1 LFFRERGPPVS
12 YAYTPDFDQQTRFA
26 KIRCHLNKANNDK
39 SELNPPEDQGEGVRK
54 VLLKGIFWRILIIE
68 SILLVWSLLYRV
80 LTDHQT
86 QPVDLFWYAVRITLL
101 VAIIIL
107 FVMVTFRKFL
117 TTKIIVPLEEISA
130 SNRRLKGSDSAET
143 DMDVADDAPM
153 EIREIVDTRKE
164 MLATLFKVSE
174 ERLRLVNFIRDMFG
188 RYLSKKVVDN
198 ILESPEGQKIG
209 GQRKTV
215 TILISDIRGFTRLSE
230 TMDPETMVRFLNRYL
245 GQMSKIIL
253 KYDGI
258 IDEIQGDSILA
269 VFGVPDKHETDP
281 ARATA
286 CAVAMQN
293 ALDELNDTFIREGH
307 PFLEMGIGI
316 NSGSVV
322 VGNIG
327 SEVRMKYA
335 VVGSAVNTAARIESN
350 TVGGQ
355 VMIGESTYDLIK
367 EMVACDPPQ
376 VFMMKGLR
384 KPLVAYAVKHIGPP
398 YNLELKSR
406 QAVETGVHM
415 NLPFRCWKVQ
425 DKKVDD
431 DAVSGET
438 IMLSENSISASI
450 ADSIEPLTDIKLV
463 FDFCV
468 EAHCFEDIYAK
479 VLSVNEKDGMPVH
492 QLQITSIAPKD
503 RTILDQWMKYAS

>member
-1 LFFRERGPPVS
+1 MDNNTDNNE
-12 YAYTPDFDQQTRFA
+12 A
-26 KIRCHLNKANNDK
+26 KLDAPGK
-39 SELNPPEDQGEGVRK
+39 QGEGVRQ

-68 SILLVWSLLYRV
+68 SILLLWSLGYRA
-80 LTDHQT
+80 LTDYNA
-86 QPVDLFWYAVRITLL
+86 QPVDLFWYAVRITVL

-107 FVMVTFRKFL
+107 FVVVTFRRFL
-117 TTKIIVPLEEISA
+117 TAKIIVPLEEISA
-130 SNRRLKGSDSAET
+130 SNRRLKGSDSTEI
-143 DMDVADDAPM
+143 DMNVSDDAPM
-153 EIREIVDTRKE
+153 EIREIVATRKD

-198 ILESPEGQKIG
+198 ILESPEGHKIG

-245 GQMSKIIL
+245 EVMAKIIIE
-253 KYDGI
+253 YDGI

-269 VFGVPDKHETDP
+269 VFGVPDKNETDP
-281 ARATA
+281 LRAAA

-293 ALDELNDTFIREGH
+293 ALDELNHTFIREGY
-307 PFLEMGIGI
+307 PALEMGIGI
-316 NSGSVV
+316 NTGSVV

-367 EMVACDPPQ
+367 NMVDCEAPQ

-384 KPLVAYAVKHIGPP
+384 KPLVAYAVQRIGPP
-398 YNLELKSR
+398 YNIELKSR
-406 QAVETGVHM
+406 PEIETGVHM
-415 NLPFRCWKVQ
+415 NLPFRCWKVL
-425 DKKVDD
+425 DKKIDD

-438 IMLSENSISASI
+438 IMLSDNAITAAI
-450 ADSIEPLTDIKLV
+450 AYPIEPLTDIKLI

-479 VLSVNEKDGMPVH
+479 VLSVNEKDGIPVH
-492 QLQITSIAPKD
+492 QLQITSIVPKD
-503 RTILDQWMKYAS
+503 RAILDQWMKYAS

>member
-1 LFFRERGPPVS
+1 
-12 YAYTPDFDQQTRFA
+12 
-26 KIRCHLNKANNDK
+26 LNKTNNNK
-39 SELNPPEDQGEGVRK
+39 SKLNSPEDQGEGVRK

-68 SILLVWSLLYRV
+68 SILLVWSLMYRAIS
-80 LTDHQT
+80 DPHA
-86 QPVDLFWYAVRITLL
+86 QPMELFWYAVRITLL

-107 FVMVTFRKFL
+107 FVMVTFRRFL
-117 TTKIIVPLEEISA
+117 TTKIIVPLEAISA

-143 DMDVADDAPM
+143 DMEVADDAPV
-153 EIREIVDTRKE
+153 EIREIVATRKE

-198 ILESPEGQKIG
+198 ILASPEGHKIG

-215 TILISDIRGFTRLSE
+215 TILISDIRGFTGLSE
-230 TMDPETMVRFLNRYL
+230 TMDPEMMVRFLNRYL
-245 GQMSKIIL
+245 GQMSKIIIE
-253 KYDGI
+253 YDGI
-258 IDEIQGDSILA
+258 IDEILGDSILA
-269 VFGVPDKHETDP
+269 VFGVPDKNETDP

-307 PFLEMGIGI
+307 PPLEMGIGI
-316 NSGSVV
+316 NTGSVV

-327 SEVRMKYA
+327 SDVRMKYA
-335 VVGSAVNTAARIESN
+335 VVGSAVNTASRIESN

-367 EMVACDPPQ
+367 EMVTCDRPQ

-398 YNLELKSR
+398 FNLKLKSR
-406 QAVETGVHM
+406 EVIEGGVHM
-415 NLPFRCWKVQ
+415 NLPFRCWKVE
-425 DKKVDD
+425 DKKIDG

-438 IMLSENSISASI
+438 ILLSENSITASI
-450 ADSIEPLTDIKLV
+450 ACSIEPLTDIKLV

-479 VLSVNEKDGMPVH
+479 VLSVNERDGTPVH

-503 RTILDQWMKYAS
+503 RDILDQWMKEAS

>member
-1 LFFRERGPPVS
+1 M
-12 YAYTPDFDQQTRFA
+12 
-26 KIRCHLNKANNDK
+26 
-39 SELNPPEDQGEGVRK
+39 
-54 VLLKGIFWRILIIE
+54 
-68 SILLVWSLLYRV
+68 YRAIS
-80 LTDHQT
+80 DPHA
-86 QPVDLFWYAVRITLL
+86 QPMELFWYAVRITLL

-107 FVMVTFRKFL
+107 FVMVTFRRFL
-117 TTKIIVPLEEISA
+117 TTKIIVPLEAISA

-143 DMDVADDAPM
+143 DMEVADDAPV
-153 EIREIVDTRKE
+153 EIREIVATRKE

-198 ILESPEGQKIG
+198 ILASPEGHKIG

-215 TILISDIRGFTRLSE
+215 TILISDIRGFTGLSE
-230 TMDPETMVRFLNRYL
+230 TMDPEMMVRFLNRYL
-245 GQMSKIIL
+245 GQMSKIIIE
-253 KYDGI
+253 YDGI
-258 IDEIQGDSILA
+258 IDEILGDSILA
-269 VFGVPDKHETDP
+269 VFGVPDKNETDP

-307 PFLEMGIGI
+307 PPLEMGIGI
-316 NSGSVV
+316 NTGSVV

-327 SEVRMKYA
+327 SDVRMKYA
-335 VVGSAVNTAARIESN
+335 VVGSAVNTASRIESN

-367 EMVACDPPQ
+367 EMVTCDRPQ

-398 YNLELKSR
+398 FNLKLKSR
-406 QAVETGVHM
+406 EVIEGGVHM
-415 NLPFRCWKVQ
+415 NLPFRCWKVE
-425 DKKVDD
+425 DKKIDG

-438 IMLSENSISASI
+438 ILLSENSITASI
-450 ADSIEPLTDIKLV
+450 ACSIEPLTDIKLV

-479 VLSVNEKDGMPVH
+479 VLSVNERDGTPVH

-503 RTILDQWMKYAS
+503 RDILDQWMKEAS

>member
-1 LFFRERGPPVS
+1 
-12 YAYTPDFDQQTRFA
+12 
-26 KIRCHLNKANNDK
+26 LNTSNNNK
-39 SELNPPEDQGEGVRK
+39 SELNLPENQGEGVRK

-68 SILLVWSLLYRV
+68 SILLVWSLIYRA
-80 LTDHQT
+80 LTDYNT
-86 QPVDLFWYAVRITLL
+86 QPVDLLWYAVRITLL

-153 EIREIVDTRKE
+153 EIREIVDSRKE

-198 ILESPEGQKIG
+198 ILESPEGHKIG

-215 TILISDIRGFTRLSE
+215 TILISDIRGFTGLSE
-230 TMDPETMVRFLNRYL
+230 TMDPEIMVRFLNRYL
-245 GQMSKIIL
+245 GQMSKIIIE
-253 KYDGI
+253 YDGI

-269 VFGVPDKHETDP
+269 VFGVPDKKETDP
-281 ARATA
+281 ARAAA

-307 PFLEMGIGI
+307 PPLEMGIGI
-316 NSGSVV
+316 NTGSVV

-335 VVGSAVNTAARIESN
+335 VVGSAVNTASRIESN

-355 VMIGESTYDLIK
+355 VLLGESTYDLVK
-367 EMVACDPPQ
+367 EMVTCDLPQ
-376 VFMMKGLR
+376 VLMMKGLK
-384 KPLVAYAVKHIGPP
+384 KPLVAYPVKQIGPP

-406 QAVETGVHM
+406 QEVETGVHM
-415 NLPFRCWKVQ
+415 NLPFRCWKVR
-425 DKKVDD
+425 DKKIDD

-438 IMLSENSISASI
+438 IMLGENSITASI
-450 ADSIEPLTDIKLV
+450 ADTMEPLTDIKLV

-503 RTILDQWMKYAS
+503 RAILDQWMKYAS

>member
-1 LFFRERGPPVS
+1 VQERENRKWIIRL
-12 YAYTPDFDQQTRFA
+12 YKTDNNKTKPDA
-26 KIRCHLNKANNDK
+26 
-39 SELNPPEDQGEGVRK
+39 PEDQGEGVRK

-68 SILLVWSLLYRV
+68 SILLVWSLMYRA
-80 LTDHQT
+80 LTDYT
-86 QPVDLFWYAVRITLL
+86 AQPVDLVWYAVRITVL

-107 FVMVTFRKFL
+107 FVMVTFRRFL
-117 TTKIIVPLEEISA
+117 TAKIIVPLEEISA

-143 DMDVADDAPM
+143 DMNVADDAPM
-153 EIREIVDTRKE
+153 EIREIVATRKE

-198 ILESPEGQKIG
+198 ILESPGGHKIG

-215 TILISDIRGFTRLSE
+215 TILISDIRGFTGLSE
-230 TMDPETMVRFLNRYL
+230 TMDPEIMVRFLNRYL
-245 GQMSKIIL
+245 AQMSKIIL
-253 KYDGI
+253 EYDGL

-269 VFGVPDKHETDP
+269 VFGVPDKNKTDP
-281 ARATA
+281 ARAAA

-293 ALDELNDTFIREGH
+293 ALDELNHMFMREGH
-307 PFLEMGIGI
+307 PPLEMGIGI
-316 NSGSVV
+316 NTGSVV

-355 VMIGESTYDLIK
+355 VLIGESTYDLIK
-367 EMVACDPPQ
+367 EMVVCDPPQ

-384 KPLVAYAVKHIGPP
+384 KPMVAYAVKHIGPP
-398 YNLELKSR
+398 YNLELKPR
-406 QAVETGVHM
+406 PVIEAGVYM
-415 NLPFRCWKVQ
+415 NLPFKCWKVL
-425 DKKVDD
+425 DKKIDD

-438 IMLSENSISASI
+438 ILLSENAITASI

-479 VLSVNEKDGMPVH
+479 VLSVNQKDEIPVH

-503 RTILDQWMKYAS
+503 RAILDQWMKYAS

>member
-1 LFFRERGPPVS
+1 VQERENRKWIIPLDK
-12 YAYTPDFDQQTRFA
+12 TDNNKTKPDA
-26 KIRCHLNKANNDK
+26 
-39 SELNPPEDQGEGVRK
+39 PEDQGEGVRQ

-68 SILLVWSLLYRV
+68 SILLVWSLMYRA
-80 LTDHQT
+80 LTDYNA
-86 QPVDLFWYAVRITLL
+86 QPVDLVWYAVRITVL

-107 FVMVTFRKFL
+107 FVMVTFRRFL
-117 TTKIIVPLEEISA
+117 TAKIIVPLEEISA

-143 DMDVADDAPM
+143 DMNVADDAPM
-153 EIREIVDTRKE
+153 EIREIVATRKE

-198 ILESPEGQKIG
+198 ILESPGGHKIG

-215 TILISDIRGFTRLSE
+215 TILISDIRGFTGLSE
-230 TMDPETMVRFLNRYL
+230 TMDPEIMVRFLNRYL
-245 GQMSKIIL
+245 EQMSKIIL
-253 KYDGI
+253 KYDGL

-269 VFGVPDKHETDP
+269 VFGVPDKNKTDP
-281 ARATA
+281 ARAVV

-293 ALDELNDTFIREGH
+293 ALDELNHMFMREGYS
-307 PFLEMGIGI
+307 PLEMGIGI
-316 NSGSVV
+316 NTGSVV

-355 VMIGESTYDLIK
+355 VLIGESTYDLIK
-367 EMVACDPPQ
+367 EMVVCDPPQ

-398 YNLELKSR
+398 YNLELKPR
-406 QAVETGVHM
+406 PVIEAGVHM
-415 NLPFRCWKVQ
+415 NLPFKCWKVL
-425 DKKVDD
+425 DKKIDE
-431 DAVSGET
+431 DAFSGET
-438 IMLSENSISASI
+438 ILLSENAITASI

-468 EAHCFEDIYAK
+468 EAHCFEDVYAK

-503 RTILDQWMKYAS
+503 RAILDQWMKYAS